1 VVILLVEDSADDVF
15 FFKRELEKAALNNP
29 VRVVHTVDDAICHL
43 EGLDEFADRSQF
55 PLPSIAIVDL
65 HLPEKDGFDLLR
77 WLGNKP
83 QFRTLHVVV
92 MTGIGRLQDIN
103 RAYQMGANSFLTK
116 PIKKD
121 DLQNLARAFP
131 AHWT

>member
-1 VVILLVEDSADDVF
+1 MTPYVIWKGGTSSP
-15 FFKRELEKAALNNP
+15 N
-29 VRVVHTVDDAICHL
+29 
-43 EGLDEFADRSQF
+43 RSQF

-65 HLPEKDGFDLLR
+65 HLPEKDGFDFLR

-92 MTGIGRLQDIN
+92 VTGIGRLQDVN
-103 RAYQMGANSFLTK
+103 RAYQMGAKSFLTK

-131 AHWT
+131 AHWTQPLASLYAEC